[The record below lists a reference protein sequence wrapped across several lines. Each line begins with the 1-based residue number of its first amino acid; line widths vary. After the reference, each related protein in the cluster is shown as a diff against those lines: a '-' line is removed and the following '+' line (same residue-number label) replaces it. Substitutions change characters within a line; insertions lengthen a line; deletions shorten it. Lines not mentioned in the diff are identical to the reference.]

1 MSLSLLT
8 LLGEETSMVAAA
20 SGGAGSLV
28 GMLLVYLV
36 HYIRTRDEKKDAED
50 FKTLT
55 TDLSHSIDKLQSV
68 LNSISGVL
76 KESAKDQKAIS
87 DMQKDLWEWHN
98 IHDEDGV
105 KRWYR
110 PRGLTDS
117 IKELS
122 TNIMIQTRILEKIGD
137 RFGIQEE
144 KVNLLLADKI
154 NNKNL

>member
-8 LLGEETSMVAAA
+8 LLGEDASMVAAA

-50 FKTLT
+50 FKVLT
-55 TDLSHSIDKLQSV
+55 TDLSNSIDKLQTV

-76 KESAKDQKAIS
+76 KESAEDQKAIS

-122 TNIMIQTRILEKIGD
+122 VNITIQTRILEKIVD
-137 RFGIQEE
+137 RFGVQEE
-144 KVNLLLADKI
+144 KVNMLLSDKLTAP
-154 NNKNL
+154 KL